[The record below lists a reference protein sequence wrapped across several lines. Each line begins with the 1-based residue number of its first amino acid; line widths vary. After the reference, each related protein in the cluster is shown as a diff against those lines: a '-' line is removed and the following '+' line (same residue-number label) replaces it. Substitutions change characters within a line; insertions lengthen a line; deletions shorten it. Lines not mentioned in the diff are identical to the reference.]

1 MCQLIRKRL
10 MSKEIKITKEEKK
23 AIVNYLS
30 GELTN
35 SNSEI
40 LNHWLDIS
48 ENNKLIFDQF
58 SDIWQASLHNKLST
72 QIDADKAWSELQ
84 NQLHIQD
91 KKTKNIVLHEIIR
104 IAAVFVIALFLG
116 GLGYYFIDQKK
127 DIISEP
133 LYVEYVS
140 PLGSRSFV
148 KLADG
153 SKIWLNAGS
162 TLKYQNS
169 YGINNREL
177 QLTGEAFFE
186 VEKNKDLPFIV
197 KTSEI
202 DITALGTKFNVK
214 AYSEEKTIETTLI
227 EGSVK
232 LESSTV
238 KLKEDLFLKPNEK
251 AVFTKK
257 NQSLELIAHQQQ
269 NNTPV
274 SAVAK
279 PKLEII
285 ESVEPEPII
294 SWKDKRWII
303 NNEKLGDLAIKL
315 ERRYDVNFIFDN
327 ELLKEHSFGGTLE
340 DETLEQI
347 LEAISFSS
355 PIKYVIDNKTVYI
368 ILDIQKMKNF
378 KLLLMK

>member
-1 MCQLIRKRL
+1 
-10 MSKEIKITKEEKK
+10 MSKEIQITEEEKR

-30 GELTN
+30 GELPTKDLD
-35 SNSEI
+35 I
-40 LNHWLDIS
+40 LNYWLGKS
-48 ENNKLIFDQF
+48 EYNKLIFDQF
-58 SDIWQASLHNKLST
+58 SDIWQASSHNKLSH
-72 QIDADKAWSELQ
+72 QIDSDKAWSHLQ
-84 NQLHIQD
+84 NQINIQN
-91 KKTKNIVLHEIIR
+91 KRTKNTVWNEITR
-104 IAAVFVIALFLG
+104 IAAVFVVALFLG
-116 GLGYYFIDQKK
+116 GLGYYFIDQKE

-133 LYVEYVS
+133 QYVEYVS

-153 SKIWLNAGS
+153 SKVWLNAGS
-162 TLKYQNS
+162 TLKYKNS
-169 YGINNREL
+169 YGVNNRDL

-202 DITALGTKFNVK
+202 DIIALGTKFNVK
-214 AYSEEKTIETTLI
+214 AYSEENTIETTLI

-238 KLKEDLFLKPNEK
+238 TLKEDLFLKPNEK

-257 NQSLELIAHQQQ
+257 NQTLELTQKQQQ
-269 NNTPV
+269 TKENKRII
-274 SAVAK
+274 K

-285 ESVEPEPII
+285 ESIEPEPII
-294 SWKDKRWII
+294 SWKDQRWVI
-303 NNEKLGDLAIKL
+303 NNEKLGELAVKL

-327 ELLKEHSFGGTLE
+327 ELLKDYAFRGTLE

-347 LEAISFSS
+347 MEAIKFSS
-355 PIKYVIDNKTVYI
+355 PIKYVIDKKTVYVTA
-368 ILDIQKMKNF
+368 DGKKMEKF
-378 KLLLMK
+378 KYLLMK